1 MTGNPHAPNH
11 LAPAGPGLRLTRR
24 AALLG
29 LGGAISLGRASLA
42 LAAAPTD
49 RRFVVILLRGALDG
63 MAAVVPYGDASL
75 ATWRPGLLTGRPG
88 QAGGPLDLGGFYGL
102 HPALAGMHGLYAAGE
117 FLPVHAIAGAWRV
130 RSHFEAQDYLEMG
143 DGEQRIDSGW
153 LNRVAGAIPRPGRR
167 DNAIAIAATPP
178 LILRGKAP
186 AASWLP
192 ENFRPPAASLYDEIA
207 ALNRHDPVTGP
218 AFADGLRERG
228 FIDMVQGGRNGRGRF
243 AFPALARVAGRM
255 LAAPEGPRLA
265 AMEMFGWDTH
275 VAQVPRLRYPLSAL
289 DHGLVALK
297 AGLGAAWA
305 HTAVLV
311 VTEFGR
317 TVRENGTGGTDHG
330 TATVAFLA
338 GGAVAGG
345 RVRADWPGLAP
356 GRLFENRDLAPTAEL
371 RALAKG
377 VLAQHLGL
385 DQAALL
391 RIFPG
396 SGGVAPMG
404 GLIRTSA

>member
-1 MTGNPHAPNH
+1 MTANP
-11 LAPAGPGLRLTRR
+11 LVPAATGLRLTRR

-29 LGGAISLGRASLA
+29 LGGAVALGRASLA

-63 MAAVVPYGDASL
+63 MSAVVPYGDRDL
-75 ATWRPGLLTGRPG
+75 ATWRTGLLTGQPGRP
-88 QAGGPLDLGGFYGL
+88 GGPLDLGGFYGL
-102 HPALAGMHGLYAAGE
+102 HPALGGMHALYAAGE
-117 FLPVHAIAGAWRV
+117 LAPVHAIAGAWRV
-130 RSHFEAQDYLEMG
+130 RSHFEAQDFLEMG

-153 LNRVAGAIPRPGRR
+153 LNRVAGTMPRRGQG
-167 DNAIAIAATPP
+167 DNAIAIGATVP
-178 LILRGKAP
+178 LILRGQAH
-186 AASWLP
+186 AGSWLP
-192 ENFRPPAASLYDEIA
+192 ENFRPPAVSLYEQIA

-228 FIDMVQGGRNGRGRF
+228 FIATMQGGSQRGPGRF
-243 AFPALARVAGRM
+243 AFAALARVAGRM
-255 LAAPEGPRLA
+255 LAAADGPRLA
-265 AMEMFGWDTH
+265 AMELGGWDTH
-275 VAQVPRLRYPLSAL
+275 VAQVARLRYPLTEL
-289 DHGLVALK
+289 DQGLAALK
-297 AGLGAAWA
+297 EGLGAAWA
-305 HTAVLV
+305 HTTVLA

-317 TVRENGTGGTDHG
+317 TVRANGTGGTDHG

-345 RVRADWPGLAP
+345 TVRADWPGLARH
-356 GRLFENRDLAPTAEL
+356 RLFENRDLAPTAEL

-391 RIFPG
+391 RVFPG
-396 SGGVAPMG
+396 SGGVAPMA
-404 GLIRTSA
+404 GLIRTDT